1 MREGTLYTRTYTTQ
15 PDPTGLCAQVG
26 DCLADIV
33 DAVENDAYGRMRIEK
48 FREPLVLPPNPVL
61 ADPSSVEAQK
71 HHLDQMIIQNRKGL
85 NNTIHQL
92 NVVETERERAWKRY
106 LKVKCEAGIPHDVY
120 TTSGMVR
127 RIQLDQSL
135 LYQIPMPP
143 LHKGVLDATPNAP
156 SSRSNLACYT
166 PNSRFNSTYEFG
178 TTKSTY
184 SPSKIKQR
192 LAQGMS

>member
-1 MREGTLYTRTYTTQ
+1 MYTRAYTSQ
-15 PDPTGLCAQVG
+15 PDPTGLCAHVG

-33 DAVENDAYGRMRIEK
+33 DAVENDAYGRVRIEK

-61 ADPSSVEAQK
+61 ADPASVEGQK
-71 HHLDQMIIQNRKGL
+71 HHLDQMIIQNRKEL

-92 NVVETERERAWKRY
+92 NVVENERERAWKRY

-143 LHKGVLDATPNAP
+143 LHKGTLDTAQNAP
-156 SSRSNLACYT
+156 SSRSNVASYT
-166 PNSRFNSTYEFG
+166 PSRKYNSNYENSAS
-178 TTKSTY
+178 KST
-184 SPSKIKQR
+184 SSLAKIKQR
-192 LAQGMS
+192 LAQGMT